1 MNGIMNMIKFGKV
14 GIAMLFYT
22 FRIFV
27 GMLLPIQTSINS
39 RLGQFTRSTFYA
51 STISFAV
58 GTICLFI
65 LNLIINPHIL
75 RHHSSQINR

>member
-14 GIAMLFYT
+14 GIAMLFLY
-22 FRIFV
+22 FLGIFV

-39 RLGQFTRSTFYA
+39 RLHVPHSMHQRFRLQSEQFVYLSL
-51 STISFAV
+51 IS
-58 GTICLFI
+58 LSI
-65 LNLIINPHIL
+65 LIFL